1 VIRDASGQPLWSGP
15 IPMTEEELGLP
26 YAEFAVPGRDVA
38 LAIFLQRRSDGLGV
52 VQVLPFRVIP
62 QADGSE
68 DIQALEPL
76 LLARGDSATSEGTDF
91 SVELRAFSDFTLLI
105 AKHDPGQGI
114 VWTAFGFLITGLMI
128 TFWLPRRRVWA
139 RLDGDGKLAVV
150 WRSDRYVDVVNEFGR
165 LLDDLVLLRRGAPS
179 T

>member
-1 VIRDASGQPLWSGP
+1 
-15 IPMTEEELGLP
+15 M
-26 YAEFAVPGRDVA
+26 AV
-38 LAIFLQRRSDGLGV
+38 
-52 VQVLPFRVIP
+52 
-62 QADGSE
+62 
-68 DIQALEPL
+68 
-76 LLARGDSATSEGTDF
+76 
-91 SVELRAFSDFTLLI
+91 LLI